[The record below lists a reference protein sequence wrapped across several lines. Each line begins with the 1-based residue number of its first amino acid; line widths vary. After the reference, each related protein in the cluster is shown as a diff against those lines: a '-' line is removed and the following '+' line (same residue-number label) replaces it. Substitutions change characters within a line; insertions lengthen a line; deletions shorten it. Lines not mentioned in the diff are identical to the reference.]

1 MKEIFLLTLLLLTG
15 CQAQPTKMQPT
26 PQRTTWRIVER
37 PLNDANFHATCSQQG
52 RDCYFRTEGIWRSST
67 GKAGGELVDPT
78 SVTITCNKAE
88 KQSMEIEASVGEPG
102 FLGSDEI
109 DFRVSSWSDDQI
121 IATTV
126 AGLCDIGRQLV
137 IDLPGKTAILRTYPT
152 KEVPAEDTCALF
164 SVRNSLVLHGG
175 HWQLQ
180 PLAPREF

>member
-1 MKEIFLLTLLLLTG
+1 
-15 CQAQPTKMQPT
+15 
-26 PQRTTWRIVER
+26 
-37 PLNDANFHATCSQQG
+37 
-52 RDCYFRTEGIWRSST
+52 
-67 GKAGGELVDPT
+67 
-78 SVTITCNKAE
+78 
-88 KQSMEIEASVGEPG
+88 MEIEASVGEPG